1 VNVAA
6 IWVELTTTKLL
17 TVMPALPGLTTAP
30 AVKFIPA
37 RLTCTVEPAAPLLG
51 LIEVSVGATT
61 IWEIAKVAFTDAEVA
76 PEALN
81 VIVHVYWFDGVR
93 PAVLTL
99 AITVYGVVPLPPPF
113 SASQPHVPVSELV
126 TATPLAGFTLPTC
139 INCDPGAELP
149 IWYVNGNVFG
159 VAVILGWFETFR
171 VATTDAG
178 VVPAGPP
185 LNVIV
190 QEYIPTE
197 PADWAAVFRV
207 AMAT

>member
-1 VNVAA
+1 VKESDGALNVIAGRELMVKLTGPLVKPDCVTVTLAEPVALPAIVNVAA

-81 VIVHVYWFDGVR
+81 VIVHVY
-93 PAVLTL
+93 
-99 AITVYGVVPLPPPF
+99 
-113 SASQPHVPVSELV
+113 
-126 TATPLAGFTLPTC
+126 
-139 INCDPGAELP
+139 
-149 IWYVNGNVFG
+149 
-159 VAVILGWFETFR
+159 
-171 VATTDAG
+171 
-178 VVPAGPP
+178 
-185 LNVIV
+185 
-190 QEYIPTE
+190 
-197 PADWAAVFRV
+197 
-207 AMAT
+207 